1 MLGAKSGFVEGLRMI
16 MSCGGRE
23 MIYCGECFSQFKHF
37 SPTSLCGALVFGCA
51 LPSAPPPASR
61 FPPSPSTKLTHN
73 SLSHTQL
80 THTQITH
87 TTYSHTQ
94 LSLTHTTYSH
104 THNFL
109 TQAWHLWT
117 SSILCA
123 GVALGN
129 IHLAWQ
135 AWHLVTS
142 NFTLCGRRGTWRHQ
156 PSFCV
161 AGVGWLW

>member
-94 LSLTHTTYSH
+94 LSHTHTTYSH
-104 THNFL
+104 THTTFSHRRG
-109 TQAWHLWT
+109 TCGHRPFCAQAWHLAT
-117 SSILCA
+117 SI
-123 GVALGN
+123 
-129 IHLAWQ
+129 WR
-135 AWHLVTS
+135 
-142 NFTLCGRRGTWRHQ
+142 GRRGTW
-156 PSFCV
+156 
-161 AGVGWLW
+161 